1 MLKKRCKKN
10 RTHTF
15 RTCKK
20 KKKIALFFSFL
31 KIDLYDFYKYMSKET
46 CLNELCLSGFL
57 A

>member
-15 RTCKK
+15 RTCK